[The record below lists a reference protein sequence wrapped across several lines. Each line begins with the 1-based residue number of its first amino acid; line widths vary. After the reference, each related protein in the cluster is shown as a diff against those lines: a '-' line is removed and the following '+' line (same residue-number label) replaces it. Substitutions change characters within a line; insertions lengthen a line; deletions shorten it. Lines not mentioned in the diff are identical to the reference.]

1 MRNFK
6 IIIGAVFLILL
17 TYTANA
23 QSKLKLSYPIVDTN
37 MTYIDQQFNL
47 NEWNDC
53 SVRVLATLFTG
64 RRYYIAHELLN
75 RYGRESRQGVKAS
88 LLDSLIRQEYT
99 DRYIGVIDWSGSL
112 RKFVKKRSKD
122 DESYV
127 IITKDHAYVLMRT
140 GSVWRMFGN
149 PDDSEKEVVAIIKV
163 KR

>member
-6 IIIGAVFLILL
+6 LAIGAIFLILL

-23 QSKLKLSYPIVDTN
+23 QKLHNYTVDTN

-64 RRYYIAHELLN
+64 RKYYIAHDLLKK
-75 RYGRESRQGVKAS
+75 YGRENRQGVKAS
-88 LLDSLIRQEYT
+88 TLVSIIKTEYPN
-99 DRYIGVIDWSGSL
+99 RYIKTVKWTKSI
-112 RKFVKKRSKD
+112 RKFVKSESSD
-122 DESYV
+122 SESYV
-127 IITKDHAYVLMRT
+127 VITPNHAYALIKT
-140 GSVWRMFGN
+140 GNVWRAFGN
-149 PDDSEKEVVAIIKV
+149 PEDTAKQVVAIIKV